1 ANTGVTASEK
11 DGRLVLSSENGDG
24 KSIKLADDV
33 AGSLKTIGLT
43 AGTTAAQLQESTS
56 INLNGTEVRLA
67 AGSDMEAIATA
78 INTASTGVSASVNAN
93 GGLDLFSGN
102 ESFTLA
108 DGADGT
114 GLAALGLTNAAGT
127 HTGVVVEAS
136 VSNLDITTAE
146 GAQQAISVLDGAM
159 QQIDSERAKLGAVQ
173 NRFESTISNLQNIA
187 ENASAARSRVLDTD
201 YAAESANLAK
211 NQIMQQAGTAMLA
224 QANQLPQAVLSL
236 LG

>member
-1 ANTGVTASEK
+1 VDTGLSQLK
-11 DGRLVLSSENGDG
+11 LSSTGTINIEEG
-24 KSIKLADDV
+24 A
-33 AGSLKTIGLT
+33 AGTGLN
-43 AGTTAAQLQESTS
+43 ALGLVDAEATTAA
-56 INLNGTEVRLA
+56 
-67 AGSDMEAIATA
+67 
-78 INTASTGVSASVNAN
+78 VSAEVSVN
-93 GGLDLFSGN
+93 
-102 ESFTLA
+102 
-108 DGADGT
+108 
-114 GLAALGLTNAAGT
+114 
-127 HTGVVVEAS
+127 
-136 VSNLDITTAE
+136 NLDITTAD
-146 GAQQAISVLDGAM
+146 GAQQAIQVLDGAM